1 MRIALVGVVGLAA
14 GLLVMRNK
22 DSVEAQSR
30 VACAELSSVRW
41 DNGNVSSSRLVAA
54 GGYEPSWTAEAAP
67 GETRL
72 RALPREAYANLPA
85 FCEVK
90 GEVRTSRDTAVR
102 FEVWLPETT
111 WNRDFRADG
120 FAFFGGT
127 MDPATLAAA
136 LRDGYATA
144 TTDGG
149 GDGTARANFL
159 VNPESLID
167 WNHRAWHETTVK
179 AKDLIGR
186 YYGNL
191 PRFSYWNLTGG
202 ATRQGLK
209 SIALYPQDYDGIAA
223 GGVTNYH
230 SRFTFAQMAAWQA
243 THESP
248 DSYFD
253 ERALRTLN
261 AGVHAACDLNDGV
274 QDSLLHDPR
283 NCRFDPQALVCSDSR
298 RADCL
303 TPAQVR
309 AVQKLYAPVR
319 HSRTGEQLYPE
330 LLPGGEWNPALL
342 NPSPDLP
349 AADFAANY
357 FKYVVL
363 RDPMLDWASRRINYD
378 ADVALADRPEVAAI
392 NAVETD
398 LRPFLRRGGRI
409 LFYNGWNDNMSPL
422 YPIEYY
428 EQIVERAGG
437 DADRA
442 VRLFMIP
449 GMGHTPGNGNRPY
462 DRTAPPA
469 NGYSFDPMAILTRWR
484 ETGQPPAQFT
494 VDHRTSGRVDRQLL
508 VCAFPQGAA
517 YLGQGDPMQANSYE
531 CRPRRL
537 PAAR

>member
-1 MRIALVGVVGLAA
+1 MRVAGLAVMM
-14 GLLVMRNK
+14 LVMSGVDAAN
-22 DSVEAQSR
+22 AQSR
-30 VACAELSSVRW
+30 VACADLSAVGW
-41 DNGNVSSSRLVAA
+41 DNGRVSSARLVMA
-54 GGYEPSWTAEAAP
+54 GRYQPTWKAEAAP

-72 RALPREAYANLPA
+72 RALPVEAYADLPG

-90 GEVRTSRDTAVR
+90 GEVRTSRETSIR
-102 FEVWLPETT
+102 FEVWLPEST

-127 MDPATLAAA
+127 MDPATLASA

-144 TTDGG
+144 TTDAG

-159 VNPESLID
+159 LNPESLTD
-167 WNHRAWHETTVK
+167 WNHRAWHETTLK
-179 AKDLIGR
+179 AKDLIRR
-186 YYGNL
+186 YYGTP

-209 SIALYPQDYDGIAA
+209 NIALYPDDFDGIAV

-248 DSYFD
+248 EGRFD

-261 AGVHAACDLNDGV
+261 AGVLAACDLNDGV
-274 QDSLLHDPR
+274 RDSLLHDPR
-283 NCRFDPQALVCSDSR
+283 DCHFDPQVLVCSDTR
-298 RADCL
+298 RSDCL

-309 AVQKLYAPVR
+309 AVQKLWTPVR
-319 HSRTGEQLYPE
+319 HARTGEQLYPQ

-342 NPSPDLP
+342 DPSPVLP
-349 AADFAANY
+349 PTDFAANY

-363 RDPMLDWASRRINYD
+363 RDPTLEWASRRINFD
-378 ADVALADRPEVAAI
+378 DDVARADRPEVAAI

-398 LRPFLRRGGRI
+398 LRPYLRRGGRI
-409 LFYNGWNDNMSPL
+409 LLYNGWNDNMSPL

-428 EQIVERAGG
+428 RQVVERSGE
-437 DADRA
+437 DADRS

-462 DRTAPPA
+462 DRATPPA
-469 NGYSFDPMAILTRWR
+469 NGYSFDPMAVLTRWR
-484 ETGQPPAQFT
+484 ETGQPPEQFT
-494 VDHRTSGRVDRQLL
+494 VDHRIAGRLDRQLL
-508 VCAFPQGAA
+508 VCAFPRRAE
-517 YLGQGDPMQANSYE
+517 YLGQGDPMQASSYE
-531 CRPRRL
+531 CRPPSGSAVR
-537 PAAR
+537 